1 MHKFS
6 ELTEA
11 GSGTPIFVN
20 PWLVRAIRQ
29 GRPDATDIIFD
40 GGHSIAVTERADA
53 VAKML
58 AKARKVW

>member
-11 GSGTPIFVN
+11 DSGATIFVN

-29 GRPDATDIIFD
+29 TRPDAAELVFSE
-40 GGHSIAVTERADA
+40 GHAIAVTERAEV